1 MTQNHK
7 ISIMKIKIKSH
18 FVMFIPIFVFFG
30 CTSNDSAKTN
40 YLDNDQKKKEAHF
53 HHVHL
58 NTTSPEHTLIFYEN
72 FFGANRIKYRN
83 KSKALFTEKSFI
95 LLDSINQKPISNLG
109 SSLWHI
115 GWAGV
120 DAQSEFQWRVKEGI
134 DVQTPLTELLIRRT
148 ASQVDTTHYM
158 YFWGPSREIIE
169 IYTGNKN
176 HRFEHVHLLASDLE
190 ASIEWFKKNLGLT
203 PIYQE
208 PILFH
213 GTHMTIFHVDNVN
226 LILSAKPFPD
236 SKNSLFT
243 DEVWPKEGFKATEGT
258 AVDHIAFSYEEIDQ
272 IFNQFK
278 SSGLEI
284 VKGISKDK
292 THGLNSFFVLGPD
305 SLMVEIVKE
314 KSIPSGIWS
323 NDPSITDK

>member
-1 MTQNHK
+1 
-7 ISIMKIKIKSH
+7 
-18 FVMFIPIFVFFG
+18 
-30 CTSNDSAKTN
+30 
-40 YLDNDQKKKEAHF
+40 
-53 HHVHL
+53 
-58 NTTSPEHTLIFYEN
+58 
-72 FFGANRIKYRN
+72 
-83 KSKALFTEKSFI
+83 
-95 LLDSINQKPISNLG
+95 
-109 SSLWHI
+109 
-115 GWAGV
+115 
-120 DAQSEFQWRVKEGI
+120 
-134 DVQTPLTELLIRRT
+134 
-148 ASQVDTTHYM
+148 M

-208 PILFH
+208 PILFY
-213 GTHMTIFHVDNVN
+213 GTLMTIFHVDNVN

-305 SLMVEIVKE
+305 SLLVEIVKE